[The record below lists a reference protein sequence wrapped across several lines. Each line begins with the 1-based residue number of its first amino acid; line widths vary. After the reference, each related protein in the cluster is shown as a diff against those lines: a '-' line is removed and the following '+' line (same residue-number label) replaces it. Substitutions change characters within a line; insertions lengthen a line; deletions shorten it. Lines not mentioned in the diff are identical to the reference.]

1 MTALAFGELEVRG
14 PWIASQYF
22 NRPGDPAFTADGWFR
37 TGDVVTLDEFGSMEI
52 VDRAKDVIKSGG
64 EWISFI
70 TLENVIMGHP
80 AVQQAAVI
88 GIHHSKWDERP
99 LLLVVPKPGT
109 SPTQADILAYYD
121 GKVAR
126 WWMPDQVEFVDS
138 LPLTATGKLWKAELK
153 QKYRDRSAG

>member
-1 MTALAFGELEVRG
+1 MTVDELG
-14 PWIASQYF
+14 CI
-22 NRPGDPAFTADGWFR
+22 
-37 TGDVVTLDEFGSMEI
+37 EI

-64 EWISFI
+64 EWISSI

-99 LLLVVPKPGT
+99 LLLVVPKPGAT
-109 SPTQADILAYYD
+109 PTQAEILAYYE
-121 GKVAR
+121 GKVAK

-138 LPLTATGKLWKAELK
+138 LPLTATGKLWKADLK
-153 QKYRDRSAG
+153 QKYKDRSAG